1 MSRDKTFLGTGWGFP
16 PTFDRS
22 FGVLMVTDEED
33 IQQSLTILLNTNP
46 GERIMNPTFGCALR
60 ERIFDGYTASFEAQV
75 KRAIREAILYFEP
88 RIILEE
94 IQLDNSRWADGIVD
108 IKLFYTVIIT
118 NTRNNMVFPFY
129 LEEGTNVPD
138 RLNST
143 AG

>member
-1 MSRDKTFLGTGWGFP
+1 MNEDKTFLGTGWGFP

-33 IQQSLTILLNTNP
+33 IRQSLHILLHTSP

-60 ERIFDGYTASFEAQV
+60 DRIFDNYTASFEAQV

-88 RIILEE
+88 RIVLEE
-94 IQLDNSRWADGIVD
+94 ILLDNSRWVDGIVD
-108 IKLFYTVIIT
+108 IKLYYTIIVT
-118 NTRNNMVFPFY
+118 NSRSNMVFPFY
-129 LEEGTNVPD
+129 IEEGTNIPD
-138 RLNST
+138 RNMST